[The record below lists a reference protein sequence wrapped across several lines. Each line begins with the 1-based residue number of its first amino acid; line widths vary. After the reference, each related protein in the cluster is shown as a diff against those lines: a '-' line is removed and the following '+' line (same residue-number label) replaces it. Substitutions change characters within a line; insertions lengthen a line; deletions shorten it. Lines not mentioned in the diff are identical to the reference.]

1 MARIIMGEYEKNCP
15 LCKTR
20 MAFVIDDL
28 IATCSDQGDYTS
40 PCLQCKGYIYFKFSE
55 LPAAWQ
61 TRLAREEGGHG

>member
-1 MARIIMGEYEKNCP
+1 
-15 LCKTR
+15 